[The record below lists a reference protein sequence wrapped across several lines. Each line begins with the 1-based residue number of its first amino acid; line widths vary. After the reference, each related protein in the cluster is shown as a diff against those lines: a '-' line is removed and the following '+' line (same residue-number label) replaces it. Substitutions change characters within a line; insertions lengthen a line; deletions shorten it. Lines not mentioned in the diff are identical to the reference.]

1 MKTTE
6 NMNRER
12 DDKVLD
18 WERAF
23 AAYGKREAKINLES
37 AAKVLSDSFIE
48 HHANNRFPAAAATYW
63 IGGDITDH
71 LPAPH
76 RGDFTI
82 RYLEHAMKGNRHDDV
97 FSALRQGVFQ
107 REDIETAM
115 MHPEMRR
122 LKSAAYERYNHAM
135 FYLRKL
141 EELDQS
147 IQPRTIDTSDVT
159 DEQIDAAM
167 AIYEPSLVRN
177 KSEIKVK

>member
-6 NMNRER
+6 NMSKER

-23 AAYGKREAKINLES
+23 AAYGKREAKFNLES
-37 AAKVLSDSFIE
+37 AAKVLSNSFIE
-48 HHANNRFPAAAATYW
+48 HHANNRFPEAAATYW
-63 IGGDITDH
+63 ISGDITDH

-82 RYLEHAMKGNRHDDV
+82 RYLERVETSRHNDV
-97 FSALRQGVFQ
+97 FSALGRGTFQ
-107 REDIETAM
+107 REDIEAAM
-115 MHPEMRR
+115 KHPEMKR
-122 LKSAAYERYNHAM
+122 LKAAAYERHNHAI

-141 EELDQS
+141 DDLDQS
-147 IQPRTIDTSDVT
+147 IQPRTIDTSDIT

>member
-1 MKTTE
+1 MIMSRITEKTT
-6 NMNRER
+6 N
-12 DDKVLD
+12 KVLD
-18 WERAF
+18 WEHAF
-23 AAYGKREAKINLES
+23 AAYGKREAKLNLES
-37 AAKVLSDSFIE
+37 AAKVLSNSFIE
-48 HHANNRFPAAAATYW
+48 HHANNRFPEAAATYW

-97 FSALRQGVFQ
+97 FSALRQGAFQ

-115 MHPEMRR
+115 MHPELRR
-122 LKSAAYERYNHAM
+122 LKAAVYERYNHAI

-147 IQPRTIDTSDVT
+147 IQPRTIDTSDIT

-177 KSEIKVK
+177 KSENKVK